1 MKTSAILLIL
11 LLAIAGCSKA
21 PLPTENE
28 ITAPVTTVYSSKIIV
43 KSMLENSANIDS
55 AEVFLN
61 GQSIGHTP
69 LIFEVATQGI
79 YAVRVQKL
87 EYQIYSQSLDVRA
100 GESAYVEAVLKKL
113 PGQHGQL
120 LVTVNKDSC
129 EINLS
134 NDLGATVQQTVGNEL
149 AAVLP
154 SAGYFIKVNK
164 LGYKPILRATQ
175 VAKDSITI
183 ENLLLERM
191 ETIEPPQA
199 HLQVP
204 DSAKINSP
212 VLVEW
217 RTFNADRVDID
228 YVTAP
233 GLNGK
238 QEISFKT
245 VGLRVITLTA
255 YNEHG
260 SISVTDSVRIVNEI
274 VTPPPSP
281 VAPELEVELS
291 PKIVRIGEPV
301 RLSWQTN
308 GKYVIIDQGVG
319 TRGSQGTE
327 EIQFL
332 SSGTKVVTV
341 IAYGK
346 DDLQTIAKDSVY
358 VKQPQPTELPVIT
371 LTVSDSAAVG
381 KPVVIEWRSGNATR
395 VDIDYLGQ
403 IGLNGKS
410 EISFDSPGVRVIS
423 ATAYN
428 SAGQVS
434 VSDTVAIYEIAP
446 EPEEPLV
453 VDPIEVGCKV
463 KVCAYHQSLPK
474 VVENAAVMTVKV
486 AGKYRVQ
493 AKANFDSGD
502 DQKNESFFILLR
514 DSAGDLLWPSDP
526 NAGPYKVVLDE
537 PGAAHIAWTEAGL
550 FDLPAGKCTF
560 EIHHFGTISP
570 QYPELVI
577 GGPIKEA
584 ESVEILGFRIEY
596 IPE

>member
-1 MKTSAILLIL
+1 MKKLGIWGIIGVIAF
-11 LLAIAGCSKA
+11 AGCSKA
-21 PLPTENE
+21 PLPTETGTQTPAE
-28 ITAPVTTVYSSKIIV
+28 VVKSSKIVV
-43 KSMLENSANIDS
+43 KAVQENSAPIDS
-55 AEVFLN
+55 ATVFLN
-61 GQSIGHTP
+61 GEYIGLTP
-69 LIFEVATQGI
+69 LNYELKDQGI
-79 YAVRVQKL
+79 YAVRVQKQQF
-87 EYQIYSQSLDVRA
+87 QIYSQSLEVRN
-100 GESAYVEAVLKKL
+100 GEAAYVEALLQKI

-120 LVTVNKDSC
+120 LVTVNQDSC

-134 NDLGATVQQTVGNEL
+134 NNLGTTVQQKYGNEL

-154 SAGYFIKVNK
+154 TAGYFIKVNK
-164 LGYKPILRATQ
+164 LGYKPIFRATH
-175 VAKDSITI
+175 VVKDSITI
-183 ENLLLERM
+183 ENLLLEQI
-191 ETIEPPQA
+191 EPSEPPQA
-199 HLQVP
+199 QLLLP
-204 DSAKINSP
+204 DSVKVNLP

-217 RTFNADRVDID
+217 RTSNAERVDVD
-228 YVTAP
+228 YITAP

-238 QEISFKT
+238 QEIIFKT
-245 VGLRVITLTA
+245 AGLRSISLTA
-255 YNEHG
+255 YNEYG
-260 SISVTDSVRIVNEI
+260 SVSVTDSVWIVNEI
-274 VTPPPSP
+274 SEKPAAP
-281 VAPELEVELS
+281 VLNVDLS
-291 PKIVRIGEPV
+291 PKVVRIGEPV
-301 RLSWQTN
+301 RLTWQTN
-308 GKYVIIDQGVG
+308 GKYVMIDQGVG
-319 TRGSQGTE
+319 TRGSQGSE
-327 EIQFL
+327 EIRFL
-332 SSGTKVVTV
+332 SPGTKVVTV

-346 DDLQTIAKDSVY
+346 DDQQTVAKDSVY
-358 VKQPQPTELPVIT
+358 VKQPQPTELPVIS
-371 LTVSDSAAVG
+371 LSASDSAAVG
-381 KPVVIEWRSGNATR
+381 KPVVIEWRTGNATQ

-403 IGLNGKS
+403 VGLNGKS
-410 EISFDSPGVRVIS
+410 EILFDSPGVRVIS

-453 VDPIEVGCKV
+453 VEPIEVGCKV

-474 VVENAAVMTVKV
+474 VAENAAVMTIQV

-514 DSAGDLLWPSDP
+514 DAAGDLLWPSDP

-537 PGAAHIAWTEAGL
+537 PGAAHISWTEAG
-550 FDLPAGKCTF
+550 FFNLPAEKCTF

-596 IPE
+596 LPE

>member
-1 MKTSAILLIL
+1 MKTTGILIIL
-11 LLAIAGCSKA
+11 VLAIAGCSKA

-28 ITAPVTTVYSSKIIV
+28 MTTPIESVASKIIV
-43 KSMLENSANIDS
+43 KSMLENSTNVDS
-55 AEVFLN
+55 AAVFLN
-61 GQSIGHTP
+61 GEFIGQTP
-69 LIFEVATQGI
+69 LIYTLKDQGI
-79 YAVRVQKL
+79 YAVRVQKQ
-87 EYQIYSQSLDVRA
+87 EYQIYSQSLDVRN

-113 PGQHGQL
+113 PVQHGQL
-120 LVTVNKDSC
+120 LVTVNQDSC

-134 NDLGATVQQTVGNEL
+134 NDLGATVQQRIGNEL

-164 LGYKPILRATQ
+164 LGYQPILRATQ

-183 ENLLLERM
+183 ENLRLERI
-191 ETIEPPQA
+191 EAFEPPQA
-199 HLQVP
+199 QLLVP

-212 VLVEW
+212 VLVVW
-217 RTFNADRVDID
+217 RTLNADRVDID
-228 YVTAP
+228 YLTAP
-233 GLNGK
+233 GLSGK

-245 VGLRVITLTA
+245 AGMRTITLTA

-260 SISVTDSVRIVNEI
+260 SVSVTDSVRIVNEI
-274 VTPPPSP
+274 VTPPIPE
-281 VAPELEVELS
+281 APELEVELS
-291 PKIVRIGEPV
+291 PKMVRIGEPV
-301 RLSWQTN
+301 RLSWQST

-332 SSGTKVVTV
+332 SAGTKVVTV

-358 VKQPQPTELPVIT
+358 VKLPQPTELPVLT
-371 LTVSDSAAVG
+371 LAVSDSAAVG
-381 KPVVIEWRSGNATR
+381 QPVVFEWRSGNATR

-410 EISFDSPGVRVIS
+410 EILFDSPCFLVIS

-474 VVENAAVMTVKV
+474 VAENAAVMTIKV

-514 DSAGDLLWPSDP
+514 DAAGDLLWPSDP

-570 QYPELVI
+570 QYPEMVI

-596 IPE
+596 LPE